1 MKKIYL
7 FVNIILMTAIL
18 ASCIL
23 LPSHAAENSGLT
35 ETDAKELVLKAFQFY
50 YKYQFSEVEITIARE
65 DISREARRIY
75 VEEIADDMWMKR
87 CYGSKERRLYNE
99 LSSSL
104 KYIQNGVTEVA
115 PEYYEIAV
123 NYYKNQL
130 DQLFGN
136 GGLTFTDNADGTVT
150 ILPFAK
156 SIMDW
161 RQFHQKEF
169 GILASSS
176 FGFWDFVVSTEY
188 SSDFYSEKIRPHMVT
203 DIITRNFTSD
213 LQYAS
218 AQVLIYHVKEEGNR
232 YYEPVWVPVNFSN
245 TSYGW
250 RISGGDLALVLSDWS
265 SVSNNDFQSDVTTPN
280 SILYYGQQSEG
291 IMPVSV
297 SNHLMRYVACRICQ
311 HAAGTGQPD
320 AVYTG
325 AYQRNVEA
333 GEFKLLYQDKNK
345 AVYLIEC
352 IPVIKSD
359 VAVRNRIGE
368 EHGSLVI
375 LGESKGLM
383 TAEFTYDPDYTYI
396 IPHSLSE
403 TVTGAWRLTGG
414 DWYDIATGKFDTDNA
429 PNTGDDR
436 LITFF
441 SLCIASFVCA
451 AVSFWIAVNRR
462 KRDV

>member
-65 DISREARRIY
+65 DISREARQIY

-161 RQFHQKEF
+161 RQFHQKEH
-169 GILASSS
+169 GILASNS

-188 SSDFYSEKIRPHMVT
+188 SSDFYSE
-203 DIITRNFTSD
+203 N
-213 LQYAS
+213 
-218 AQVLIYHVKEEGNR
+218 
-232 YYEPVWVPVNFSN
+232 
-245 TSYGW
+245 
-250 RISGGDLALVLSDWS
+250 LS
-265 SVSNNDFQSDVTTPN
+265 
-280 SILYYGQQSEG
+280 L
-291 IMPVSV
+291 
-297 SNHLMRYVACRICQ
+297 
-311 HAAGTGQPD
+311 
-320 AVYTG
+320 
-325 AYQRNVEA
+325 
-333 GEFKLLYQDKNK
+333 K
-345 AVYLIEC
+345 
-352 IPVIKSD
+352 
-359 VAVRNRIGE
+359 
-368 EHGSLVI
+368 
-375 LGESKGLM
+375 
-383 TAEFTYDPDYTYI
+383 
-396 IPHSLSE
+396 
-403 TVTGAWRLTGG
+403 
-414 DWYDIATGKFDTDNA
+414 
-429 PNTGDDR
+429 
-436 LITFF
+436 
-441 SLCIASFVCA
+441 
-451 AVSFWIAVNRR
+451 
-462 KRDV
+462 